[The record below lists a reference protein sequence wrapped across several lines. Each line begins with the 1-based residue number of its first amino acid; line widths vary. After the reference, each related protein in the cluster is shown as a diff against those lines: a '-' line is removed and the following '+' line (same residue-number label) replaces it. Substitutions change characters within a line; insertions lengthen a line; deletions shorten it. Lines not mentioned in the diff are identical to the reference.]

1 KRFFDRLTPV
11 KGSRYAV
18 SSDSLKYYPRFVLEL
33 LQGPFGQTAYDHAMR
48 FRYISSPAAYNYTY
62 SSHIDELILPP
73 PEGTKDVRLW
83 MGCFGIPRDDKRH
96 RGGEDAWFSTGGLN
110 AMGVADGVSEWMDLA
125 GVNPRDFAED
135 LLKGAVE
142 ELCRLKAKGILEE
155 ASSSPAEFAE
165 KAMSIAFNNAKHFG
179 SVANLGDSGGLILR
193 RSNTCGELSILY
205 RVEEMQH
212 GFNIPYQFIHLPSP
226 DEWEQLQNQGMTRIV
241 KFAQN
246 EWRRLSSV
254 KRHIGDTPEDI
265 RSSNVSVCEGDLIIL
280 GSDGL
285 FDNLFDYEIASLTA
299 LAISPREA
307 KLLCHDIGWATPP
320 KDIARSLALA
330 SYWKSLNPQANT
342 PFAKYSKKFYQH
354 RGLIDLFGGKEDDIS
369 VAVAWVALG
378 EDTLA
383 DI

>member
-1 KRFFDRLTPV
+1 MYVLH
-11 KGSRYAV
+11 
-18 SSDSLKYYPRFVLEL
+18 SL
-33 LQGPFGQTAYDHAMR
+33 
-48 FRYISSPAAYNYTY
+48 
-62 SSHIDELILPP
+62 
-73 PEGTKDVRLW
+73 
-83 MGCFGIPRDDKRH
+83 
-96 RGGEDAWFSTGGLN
+96 
-110 AMGVADGVSEWMDLA
+110 EWMDLA

-142 ELCRLKAKGILEE
+142 ELCRLKTEGILEE

-179 SVANLGDSGGLILR
+179 SSTAILGVLNARTATLGVANLGDSGGLILR

-226 DEWEQLQNQGMTRIV
+226 DEWEQLQKQGMTRIV

-246 EWRRLSSV
+246 EWQRLSSV
-254 KRHIGDTPEDI
+254 QRHIGDTPEDI

-342 PFAKYSKKFYQH
+342 PFAKYSKKFSQH
-354 RGLIDLFGGKEDDIS
+354 RGLIDSFGGKEDDIS
-369 VAVAWVALG
+369 VAVAWVALR
-378 EDTLA
+378 EDDTLA
-383 DI
+383 GI